1 MRLFV
6 ALDLPAGV
14 KKSLTRISYGLSGI
28 RWVEPNQMHMTLRF
42 IGDTDY
48 TQEAAVR
55 AALQEV
61 TFAPF
66 ELQVRGV
73 GQFPEQGAASV
84 LWAGIEFSDP
94 LESLAK
100 EVDRVLI
107 ARKLK
112 PDRKPFEAHITL
124 GRMRNPMRPD
134 KLKKFYAQNE
144 GFELEPFK
152 VTEFALYS
160 SLLTPNGSIYTQEQ
174 TYPATMSRRR

>member
-6 ALDLPAGV
+6 ALDLPASV

-28 RWVEPNQMHMTLRF
+28 RWVEPDQMHLTLRF

-48 TQEAAVR
+48 TQEANVR
-55 AALQEV
+55 AALEEV
-61 TFAPF
+61 SFAPF

-73 GQFPEQGAASV
+73 GQFPPQGAASV
-84 LWAGIEFSDP
+84 LWAGVDHSDA
-94 LESLAK
+94 LENLAK
-100 EVDRVLI
+100 EVDRVLV

-112 PDRKPFEAHITL
+112 PDKKPFEAHITL

-134 KLKKFYAQNE
+134 KLKKFYSQNE

-152 VTEFALYS
+152 VNEFALYS
-160 SLLTPNGSIYTQEQ
+160 SLLTPDGAIYTQEQ
-174 TYPATMSRRR
+174 TYAAKLSKRR